1 MTCVPRRPLLPVLA
15 LLMLAAAPSLQ
26 ARVLYKCERDG
37 STSWATAP
45 EPGSRCVMHNVDD
58 NSNLMR
64 GIVYQRMQDGRTV
77 YSTRNL
83 PGSLP
88 TNAYVSTALP
98 ELSMPPPVLEVV
110 PPHLGLGRIGKPRTR
125 EHAAYFKAA
134 ARENGLDD
142 AWLRAIAHAESGFR
156 ADAVSP
162 KGAMGVMQLMPAT
175 AKDYKVRNPFSPKES
190 IAAGARYLRT
200 LLRRFKGDRTLA
212 AAAYNAGTGAVTK
225 YRGVPPYRE
234 TIQYV
239 AKVDALFELYQ
250 EALMPQKPAA
260 RTPD

>member
-1 MTCVPRRPLLPVLA
+1 MTRPTGRPLLPALA
-15 LLMLAAAPSLQ
+15 LLLLAAAPALQ
-26 ARVLYKCERDG
+26 ARVLYRCERDG
-37 STSWATAP
+37 SPSWATAP
-45 EPGSRCVMHNVDD
+45 EPGSRCVMHSVDD
-58 NSNLMR
+58 NSTLMR

-88 TNAYVSTALP
+88 TNAYVSTELP
-98 ELSMPPPVLEVV
+98 ELSMPPPVLAVV
-110 PPHLGLGRIGKPRTR
+110 PPHVGLGRIGKPRTR

-190 IAAGARYLRT
+190 IAAGARYLRA

-239 AKVDALFELYQ
+239 AKVDALFALYE
-250 EALMPQKPAA
+250 EALMPKKPVA
-260 RTPD
+260 RAPE

>member
-1 MTCVPRRPLLPVLA
+1 MTRSPRRLVLPAFA
-15 LLMLAAAPSLQ
+15 LLLAALAPALQ
-26 ARVLYKCERDG
+26 ARVLYRCERDG
-37 STSWATAP
+37 TTSWATAP
-45 EPGSRCVMHNVDD
+45 EPGSRCVMHSVDD

-64 GIVYQRMQDGRTV
+64 GVVYQRMQDGRTV

-88 TNAYVSTALP
+88 ANAYGSTPLP
-98 ELSMPPPVLEVV
+98 ELSLPPVLEVV
-110 PPHLGLGRIGKPRTR
+110 PPHVGLGYVGKPRTK
-125 EHAAYFKAA
+125 EHAAHFRAA
-134 ARENGLDD
+134 ARENGLED

-190 IAAGARYLRT
+190 IAAGARYLRV

-234 TIQYV
+234 TVQYV
-239 AKVDALFELYQ
+239 AKVDALFALYAD
-250 EALMPQKPAA
+250 ALEDKGAKRGME
-260 RTPD
+260 

>member
-1 MTCVPRRPLLPVLA
+1 MARPCRRFRCLAALALATVLCLPQAQARPLY
-15 LLMLAAAPSLQ
+15 
-26 ARVLYKCERDG
+26 RCERDG
-37 STSWATAP
+37 TTSWATAP
-45 EPGSRCVMHNVDD
+45 EPGSRCVMYSVDD

-88 TNAYVSTALP
+88 TNAYVSTTLP

-110 PPHLGLGRIGKPRTR
+110 PPHLGLGRIGSPRTR

-134 ARENGLDD
+134 ARENGLED

-175 AKDYKVRNPFSPKES
+175 AKDYKVRDPFSPKES
-190 IAAGARYLRT
+190 IGAGARYLRA

-212 AAAYNAGTGAVTK
+212 AAAYNAGTGAVSK

-234 TIQYV
+234 TVEYV
-239 AKVDALFELYQ
+239 AKVDALFELYSHALDDKRRGR
-250 EALMPQKPAA
+250 EAK
-260 RTPD
+260 